1 MPETLNPNT
10 TPQDTPSDAPSH
22 LQPRTMRLLHTD
34 LASKLSPRS
43 QGGLTYALLADE
55 HNHLHLA
62 VTGNEGGGLWSKEAV
77 RLDTVAALLA
87 PYAGQSFATKVLRDA
102 FCGKS
107 NNNAPF
113 CAAVLKDLS
122 LLAPSPD
129 KPHQHVQAGD
139 WAAFSQTWLAKEGVQ
154 VTYPEAATATP
165 AATQSDEAA
174 EQVAPV
180 VGQAFALDLVPR
192 KRKTLKASDKPQ
204 EAGDAP
210 TE

>member
-1 MPETLNPNT
+1 MPEPLAVKQPDI
-10 TPQDTPSDAPSH
+10 PAH
-22 LQPRTMRLLHTD
+22 LQPKTMQLLRTD

-43 QGGLTYALLADE
+43 QGGLTYVLLADE
-55 HNHLHLA
+55 DRHLHLA

-77 RLDTVAALLA
+77 RLDTIAALLA
-87 PYAGQSFATKVLRDA
+87 PYVGQPFATKVLRDA
-102 FCGKS
+102 FHGKS

-113 CAAVLKDLS
+113 CAAVLKDLG

-139 WAAFSQTWLAKEGVQ
+139 WAAFSQTWLAKEGVE
-154 VTYPEAATATP
+154 VTYPEAATP
-165 AATQSDEAA
+165 PPATQSVKASGQDI
-174 EQVAPV
+174 PV

-204 EAGDAP
+204 EVSDAP
-210 TE
+210 ADPA